1 MATIRISQLTSI
13 TTPTDDDVLIINDAD
28 TNTRK
33 ITFANLTA
41 GLVNTGSTSQ
51 TKAGNLTV
59 NGTLTAAGNFVAD
72 TNTLFVDATNDR
84 VGIKTSTPA
93 YPLDVNGNAY
103 IRTANSLRFGDA
115 NDSNYVGL
123 KSPSVVA
130 ADFTLTLPD
139 ALPGSG
145 TRLVTLTSAGIM
157 GSTTLS
163 YDSATDSISGG
174 GFQATN
180 QGFARFYE
188 LATNG
193 TEYISL
199 SAPASLATTNNYT
212 LPNAYPGTSGYVLAC
227 TTGGVM
233 SWVSNSAG
241 AAGSTGEIQF
251 NSGGVLASDAD
262 FTFNP
267 LGNLLTVPSAAIT
280 TNFHSQ
286 GATQLGTT
294 SADQITL
301 SGTITGGILVD
312 KTITP
317 GGTTGAQTINES
329 AGSVNFAAAA
339 TSLVVTNNT
348 VTASSVIIATVATN
362 DTTMTSVQAV
372 AGSGSFT
379 LYANAAATA
388 ETRVNFIVIN

>member
-13 TTPTDDDVLIINDAD
+13 ASPTDDDVLIINDAD

-41 GLVNTGSTSQ
+41 GLINTGSTSQ

-59 NGTLTAAGNFVAD
+59 NGVLTAAGNFVAD
-72 TNTLFVDATNDR
+72 TNTLYVDATNDR

-103 IRTANSLRFGDA
+103 IRTANSLLLGDA

-123 KSPSVVA
+123 KAPSVVA
-130 ADFTLTLPD
+130 ADFIMTMPD
-139 ALPGSG
+139 ALPASG
-145 TRLVTLTSAGIM
+145 TRLMTLTSAGLQ
-157 GSTTLS
+157 GSTTLT

-174 GFQATN
+174 GFQATD

-188 LATNG
+188 LASNG
-193 TEYISL
+193 SEYISL
-199 SAPASLATTNNYT
+199 SAPAALATTNTYT
-212 LPNAYPGTSGYVLAC
+212 LPNAYPGTSGFVLAC

-241 AAGSTGEIQF
+241 AAGNTGEIQF
-251 NSGGVLASDAD
+251 NSAGVLSSDAA

-267 LGNLLTVPSAAIT
+267 LGGLLTVTDIAAT
-280 TNFHSQ
+280 TDFHAQ
-286 GATQLGTT
+286 GAAQLGTT
-294 SADQITL
+294 SVDLITL
-301 SGTITGGILVD
+301 NGTIIGAVRVE
-312 KTITP
+312 KTVTA
-317 GGTTGAQTINES
+317 GGTTGAQTINRS
-329 AGSVNFAAAA
+329 AGSVNFAAAD
-339 TSLVVTNNT
+339 TSLVVTNSL
-348 VTASSVIIATVATN
+348 VTADSLIIATVGTN
-362 DTTMTSVQAV
+362 DTTMTSVQAE
-372 AGSGSFT
+372 AAAGSFT